1 MNGETLNLL
10 SHQLQVG
17 TEEEAFLIQ
26 SIFFT
31 TIDCVQ
37 VTISNKQKDLAYP
50 VNIGYTLF
58 NILFCAE
65 GTEKAVHVFGW
76 RQWQA

>member
-1 MNGETLNLL
+1 MKGEHVTLT
-10 SHQLQVG
+10 SHQFRLLG
-17 TEEEAFLIQ
+17 TEEEASLIQ

-37 VTISNKQKDLAYP
+37 VTIPNKQKDLAYP
-50 VNIGYTLF
+50 INIGYTLF

-65 GTEKAVHVFGW
+65 GTEKAVHAFG
-76 RQWQA
+76 